1 MDLVTSDYITILC
14 SLLTGCF
21 ILFLIENNHIEEEVN
36 KRYYAYMIPL
46 YRQMT
51 IYVKIIGKACFL
63 LKFEKADMDNHTY
76 QTFLNLV
83 NVMKKWNYRCI
94 MSGYDIP
101 VLKGKELHRLCLDIN
116 NIWFYYDRYEE
127 VRSAISNRSTN
138 NPNDYDEIKLML
150 SQLSPKYENYE
161 IDETL
166 LAKLS
171 GDFYVDVC
179 QKREDD
185 GLNYDNWIT
194 RTRVSTN
201 IMLICIVLCMIP
213 LLLLLLQISLAS
225 SLVSSFTMVCML
237 LMLYTI
243 YGVLELK
250 KYGEK
255 LFR

>member
-51 IYVKIIGKACFL
+51 IYVKIIGKTCFL
-63 LKFEKADMDNHTY
+63 LKFEKAEMDNHTY

-83 NVMKKWNYRCI
+83 NVMKKWNHRCI

-127 VRSAISNRSTN
+127 VRSAISNRNTN

-166 LAKLS
+166 LANLS

-201 IMLICIVLCMIP
+201 IMLICIMLCMIP
-213 LLLLLLQISLAS
+213 LLLLLLQISLAP

>member
-1 MDLVTSDYITILC
+1 M
-14 SLLTGCF
+14 
-21 ILFLIENNHIEEEVN
+21 FLIENNHIEEEVN

-51 IYVKIIGKACFL
+51 IYVKIIGKTCFL
-63 LKFEKADMDNHTY
+63 LKFERAGTDNRTY

-83 NVMKKWNYRCI
+83 NVMKQWSHRCI
-94 MSGYDIP
+94 MSGYDMP
-101 VLKGKELHRLCLDIN
+101 VLKGIKLHKLYLDIN

-127 VRSAISNRSTN
+127 VRSAICTRNTN
-138 NPNDYDEIKLML
+138 NLNNYEEIRLML

-179 QKREDD
+179 QKREND
-185 GLNYDNWIT
+185 GFIYDNWIT
-194 RTRVSTN
+194 KTRVNTN

-213 LLLLLLQISLAS
+213 LLLLLLQFSLAP
-225 SLVSSFTMVCML
+225 SLVSSFTIVCML